1 MALSDVSKK
10 LENDKQLLPT
20 SRYKNSFPIEGG
32 NFDKAG
38 MVSFQVKSIVKDM
51 GFSEEIQ
58 RRAAIATYES
68 ELNIISYARSG
79 YITLCIDPHQIQI
92 DAEDEGPGIEDIELA
107 MKDGYS
113 TATDSIRDMGFGAGM
128 GLSNIKRCSDFFKIT
143 SEPNIG
149 AHLRILIGA
158 ETGRGN
164 ET

>member
-1 MALSDVSKK
+1 MVPAL
-10 LENDKQLLPT
+10 
-20 SRYKNSFPIEGG
+20 RYKNSFPIEGG

-38 MVSFQVKSIVKDM
+38 VVSLQVKGIIKDM
-51 GFSEEIQ
+51 GYPGEIQ